1 MAKINEEIFDI
12 NALSEKDL
20 SLMGVY
26 LESLLTSEEFEKL
39 KADWNAAGG
48 FKIIPLWKFA
58 LDNIKVSY

>member
-1 MAKINEEIFDI
+1 MAKINEEIFDV

-26 LESLLTSEEFEKL
+26 LEALITTEELENL
-39 KADWNAAGG
+39 KADWKAAGG
-48 FKIIPLWKFA
+48 FKVIPLWKFA